1 MSKKESNRNKER
13 HSDEQKSY
21 ELIHALPKR
30 YFELMNSGREL
41 AKQGEFAEAAEEFAV
56 ARKEVTGIISKL
68 LSMPKDNSAQ
78 MWQFF
83 AILWAFKL
91 IKSVFYWFLA
101 KSETATTI
109 EHQKEFLMA
118 AVGVQR
124 IGADMIPAF
133 EALNHT
139 FKGEALELL
148 PMLGEAIRNF
158 EHRQQV
164 LEKTLEQLGIVFEF

>member
-1 MSKKESNRNKER
+1 MSKKESNKNKER
-13 HSDEQKSY
+13 HYDEKINY

-41 AKQGEFAEAAEEFAV
+41 AKQGEFTKATEEFAA
-56 ARKEVTGIISKL
+56 ARKEVTEIISKL
-68 LSMPKDNSAQ
+68 LSMPKDNTAQ

-91 IKSVFYWFLA
+91 IKSVFYWLLA
-101 KSETATTI
+101 KSETTPTL
-109 EHQKEFLMA
+109 ELQREFLIA
-118 AVGVQR
+118 AVGVQQ
-124 IGADMIPAF
+124 IGADMVPAF

-139 FKGEALELL
+139 FRGEALELL

-164 LEKTLEQLGIVFEF
+164 LEKTLEKLGIAFDF